1 MKKSYTL
8 VFLVCVILCLGLTVS
23 LANKVENSGVN
34 FEDGNVNLERGYIY
48 LFESI
53 TLPRIEW
60 GEVENY
66 ETNDNNAAKKY
77 TTSNTHSIQ
86 DECLVNAIVVDRLG
100 ECRLG
105 RWTTDSNGC
114 FSFRTVLSYAPEL
127 WEMDKQDVRDVQLMY
142 YSQTYT
148 WHPKF
153 SNYKEFLTGIKGFK
167 FIQDKGKV
175 QILCQLIDFNSD
187 KKFTNGCFY
196 IATQW
201 VIVNDLKIKDKI
213 KDETAGSCWIGDI
226 NKIKKQAEDDSE
238 YAQWTLGNMYLYG
251 VGVEKSPKLAMKW
264 YQLAATNGFL
274 KACYKVKDFTFVRLK
289 ESEVIK
295 TKTLL
300 KRAEQG
306 DTEAQCAMGIAYV
319 RGEGVEHSYQK
330 AAHWFLLAA
339 QKGNMDAQNY
349 LGNAYAKGEGVKQSD
364 EDAFEWFLA
373 AAIQGHQGAQA
384 RVLDAYVTGK
394 GVTQSDE
401 NARKWLLLLAKRD
414 NAIAQLY
421 LAFEYYHQAEYE
433 KAREWVKRA
442 EDNGL
447 VVDDSL
453 YEQFM
458 DNRNVTHP

>member
-306 DTEAQCAMGIAYV
+306 DTEAQCAMGIAYASKLSNDNAKIYTIIGD
-319 RGEGVEHSYQK
+319 GESQEGQIWEASMFAAHEKLDNLIVMLDYNKLQLCGYTDDVMSIHDPAKKWESFGFYVQSIDGNDVDAIDTAIINAKQNKGKPSMIVLNTIKGKGFSYSENAGIDNHSMPINAEVLQK
-330 AAHWFLLAA
+330 AKEEL
-339 QKGNMDAQNY
+339 K
-349 LGNAYAKGEGVKQSD
+349 
-364 EDAFEWFLA
+364 
-373 AAIQGHQGAQA
+373 
-384 RVLDAYVTGK
+384 
-394 GVTQSDE
+394 
-401 NARKWLLLLAKRD
+401 
-414 NAIAQLY
+414 
-421 LAFEYYHQAEYE
+421 
-433 KAREWVKRA
+433 
-442 EDNGL
+442 
-447 VVDDSL
+447 
-453 YEQFM
+453 
-458 DNRNVTHP
+458 